1 MGFTKIISFLFFLL
15 TVTSC
20 GTAKLSVM
28 SFNVRQSHAK
38 EVNPNDSWS
47 NRKDACLEMLKTTK
61 PDLVGFQEAQF
72 KGQWSFFRDSLS
84 AAYGSIGVGRKDGKE
99 KDECMGILYRRSLLT
114 LVDSGTFWLSETPD
128 TPSNGFNEK
137 YARTAT
143 WAILK
148 LNKSGKKFLYV
159 NTHLGL
165 SNEARS
171 KGLALIRE
179 RIKVINPENL
189 PVILAGDMNTTPSNK
204 VFRELRT
211 EMKSASEIAPV
222 TDDTKTYNAWGN
234 EKKAAVID
242 YIWITD
248 GIKCL
253 EYHTDTAAYGGHQL
267 ISDHY
272 PIIAILKI

>member
-1 MGFTKIISFLFFLL
+1 MIFAKKYILLFFLL
-15 TVTSC
+15 AATSC
-20 GTAKLSVM
+20 STAKFSVM

-38 EVNPNDSWS
+38 EVNPHDSWLS
-47 NRKDACLEMLKTTK
+47 RQNACLEMLKTTQ

-72 KGQWSFFRDSLS
+72 KGQWSFFRDSLAS
-84 AAYGSIGVGRKDGKE
+84 GYGSIGVGRKDGKE

-114 LVDSGTFWLSETPD
+114 LVESGTFWLSETPD

-148 LNKSGKKFLYV
+148 LNKNGKKFLYV

-165 SNEARS
+165 SDEART

-179 RIKVINPENL
+179 RIKELNPENL
-189 PVILAGDMNTTPSNK
+189 PVILTGDMNTTPSNK
-204 VFRELRT
+204 VFRDLRT
-211 EMKSASEIAPV
+211 EMKNAAEIAPV
-222 TDDTKTYNAWGN
+222 TDNIKTYNAWGN

-242 YIWITD
+242 FIWISD

-253 EYHTDTAAYGGHQL
+253 EYHTDTTAYGGHQL